1 MLRIA
6 YNDHQAI
13 ANKRE
18 GIEVNP
24 AIGSVTICIALPF
37 SLI

>member
-18 GIEVNP
+18 GIELP
-24 AIGSVTICIALPF
+24 GDSSVTISIALPF
-37 SLI
+37 LLI

>member
-18 GIEVNP
+18 GIEFNP
-24 AIGSVTICIALPF
+24 ATGSVTISIALLF
-37 SLI
+37 LLI